1 MFNSLQKWHR
11 FHPTGRL
18 CSIPKIQH
26 YIMQGAWNKHS
37 KSTRPWL
44 CVVAFWQGR
53 PAPVGKAISC
63 KRHLCDMLYGT
74 VVLFCLITLE
84 QWRSIGSTS
93 SKYKHQAKAYGVDLR
108 SLHFPSE
115 YHATG
120 VLSLPTSNI
129 SEPFEVWHSKT
140 HDKSRID
147 YYHGKIIHMF
157 RFFKLT
163 SNRSFNL

>member
-1 MFNSLQKWHR
+1 
-11 FHPTGRL
+11 
-18 CSIPKIQH
+18 
-26 YIMQGAWNKHS
+26 
-37 KSTRPWL
+37 
-44 CVVAFWQGR
+44 
-53 PAPVGKAISC
+53 
-63 KRHLCDMLYGT
+63 MLYGT

-93 SKYKHQAKAYGVDLR
+93 SKHKHQAKAYGVDLR

-157 RFFKLT
+157 WFYKLT
-163 SNRSFNL
+163 LKSEFESLKKIKKKQKPLFFREPLVPAEFKDNFKGPSAIYKYLLA